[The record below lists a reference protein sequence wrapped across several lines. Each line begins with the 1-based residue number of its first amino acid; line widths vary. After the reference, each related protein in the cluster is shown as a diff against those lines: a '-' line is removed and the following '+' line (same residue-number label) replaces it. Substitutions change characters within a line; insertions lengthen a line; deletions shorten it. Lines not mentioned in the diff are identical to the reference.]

1 MDFLK
6 ALTHPDEVYALI
18 RFKFGGCEAVMP
30 KNDQVS
36 QVGILAISNNGRV
49 KGTKARQKVRPVVM
63 KNIKML
69 KMLSYNI
76 YTHAL

>member
-49 KGTKARQKVRPVVM
+49 KGTKARQK
-63 KNIKML
+63 
-69 KMLSYNI
+69 
-76 YTHAL
+76 